1 MKKLVAGSVVMAFPF
16 VAAPLAFAEDT
27 ASTEMNI
34 EVTDGVLTV
43 DITNNVGASVVSP
56 GFAIGDITT
65 SFVRQQPSASYP
77 SDSVD
82 KDGDGTGD
90 GTYEWIVVSNPTS
103 TKTWDLNIAAT
114 RGAGVPWLGTY
125 GNAEAGAAAG
135 ECAAD
140 LTETSSLYWDDL
152 NTNTTVDAG
161 ECAYSMNFNT
171 AAAAGVGYLN
181 VDATSATT
189 HEATIDPATG
199 AITGLTDSPEGITV
213 LGSATNFESGVT
225 DSITIFSAGSTSD
238 DYSISALKNILFTQN
253 VPPKQ
258 EADTYTLDLT
268 LTVN

>member
-1 MKKLVAGSVVMAFPF
+1 MKNFVSKSVVLTLAMGF
-16 VAAPLAFAEDT
+16 VPVAFAEDT

-43 DITNNVGASVVSP
+43 DVTDAFGAGVGSP

-65 SFVRQQPSASYP
+65 SFMRQQPSASYP
-77 SDSVD
+77 ADSVD
-82 KDGDGTGD
+82 KTGDGVGN
-90 GTYEWIVVSNPTS
+90 GTYEWIVVSNPTA

-114 RGAGVPWLGTY
+114 RGAGVPWLGVY
-125 GNAEAGAAAG
+125 RNAEAGAAAG

-140 LTETSSLYWDDL
+140 LTETSSLYWDDIDNVGIL
-152 NTNTTVDAG
+152 DVG
-161 ECAYSMNFNT
+161 ECAYSMSFNT
-171 AAAAGVGYLN
+171 AAAPGVGYLN
-181 VDATSATT
+181 INAASATL

-199 AITGLTDSPEGITV
+199 FITGLTLTPEGITT
-213 LGSATNFESGVT
+213 LASPTSFASGTT
-225 DSITIFSAGSTSD
+225 DSITIFSAGSTAD
-238 DYSISALKNILFTQN
+238 DYSIYALKNLLFTQN